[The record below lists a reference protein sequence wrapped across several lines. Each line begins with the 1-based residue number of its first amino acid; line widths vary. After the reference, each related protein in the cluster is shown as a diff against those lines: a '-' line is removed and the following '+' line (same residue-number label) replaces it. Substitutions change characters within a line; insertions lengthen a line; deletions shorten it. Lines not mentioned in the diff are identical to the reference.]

1 MKKIIYHCY
10 GSSHSSVSA
19 AAIHLGLL
27 PRDRLPTSQELL
39 SIPHFDRTT
48 PNEVGT
54 PFFMGTDRWGD
65 EVYILGR
72 GRAKRFMKNA
82 IKSLCRIYGF
92 PEQQLLLVD
101 ALSILNTTTVV
112 GGTLSRGLGLVSLG
126 RPIAALGIRL
136 SYFNFVR
143 LVERIEMILHEQKE
157 EIVPLKEN
165 K

>member
-10 GSSHSSVSA
+10 GSSHSSVTA
-19 AAIHLGLL
+19 AAIHLGML
-27 PRDRLPTSQELL
+27 PRNRLPTSGELL

-48 PNEVGT
+48 SREVGT
-54 PFFMGTDRWGD
+54 PFFMGTDHWGN

-72 GRAKRFMKNA
+72 GRAKKFMKNA
-82 IKSLCRIYGF
+82 VKSLCRIHGF
-92 PEQQLLLVD
+92 PEEDLLLVD

-143 LVERIEMILHEQKE
+143 LVEKIERSVRKEKE
-157 EIVPLKEN
+157 EIDSPKEN